1 MKISQRAAQSID
13 TTSLQQQAP
22 IQETPKT
29 QTDGNTYQTGTP
41 SNDPHVGN
49 FAQSAQVP
57 TSKRTNILSLQIQ
70 EGMGTTDI
78 NAATQAAPMAQSAP
92 IKQVSTPKLTEAQQK
107 EQVIKKFYKAMEEKD
122 LDTILSLYHPDATFS
137 DPAYPNLKGDK
148 LKSMWKLIT
157 SNKGLKIESSQVKV
171 QADGSVTGHWDAD
184 YELIKG
190 NPIHNSIDS
199 KFEFKDG
206 KIIKHTDSFDFSKW
220 ADQAVPGVFGKLIG
234 TRVGQFLMQKLV
246 LPFTLR

>member
-78 NAATQAAPMAQSAP
+78 N
-92 IKQVSTPKLTEAQQK
+92 
-107 EQVIKKFYKAMEEKD
+107 
-122 LDTILSLYHPDATFS
+122 
-137 DPAYPNLKGDK
+137 
-148 LKSMWKLIT
+148 
-157 SNKGLKIESSQVKV
+157 
-171 QADGSVTGHWDAD
+171 
-184 YELIKG
+184 
-190 NPIHNSIDS
+190 
-199 KFEFKDG
+199 
-206 KIIKHTDSFDFSKW
+206 
-220 ADQAVPGVFGKLIG
+220 
-234 TRVGQFLMQKLV
+234 
-246 LPFTLR
+246 